1 MHAEPLSL
9 TSRVHACSHAGEFQ
23 EIKSHQQQINRL
35 KMTWDEQLLCTAS
48 DDGSI
53 FVYDVRCVEAGGM
66 VMWMGGALALANGNP
81 SEMDDRNHTRH
92 GGLCR

>member
-1 MHAEPLSL
+1 MCVHADPLPL
-9 TSRVHACSHAGEFQ
+9 ATPVHACSFAGEFQ

-53 FVYDVRCVEAGGM
+53 FVYDVRCVVAGGI
-66 VMWMGGALALANGNP
+66 VRWMGVRGAGT
-81 SEMDDRNHTRH
+81 SE
-92 GGLCR
+92 